1 MPEMCVNTNRLA
13 KQCRM
18 SAISFENSIPS
29 HKNYGENRILN
40 RGYLAK

>member
-18 SAISFENSIPS
+18 SALLFENSIPS